1 MKKAF
6 SVTFILFFVFALQG
20 YAQQLSGQH
29 HGLPGVNQIILQYGE
44 QLNLTDEQK
53 SELLA
58 IQKDRR
64 QNLQHTRL
72 RNQRTDRPGMRSQ
85 RGIVRDRNER
95 DEQPSQRRSVYTEQV
110 YEVLT
115 DQQGQTL
122 RNLLIEQV
130 HNIRELQ
137 NMQHQEKVTH
147 AGIEGEKAERVLE
160 ILDRQSL
167 ASADLAIYRIENP
180 GESVRGKLQEIAE
193 LRRDGLNE
201 MKEFLTVT
209 EFENLQPLASFR
221 SHNRQL
227 PARRFML
234 GSRRS

>member
-1 MKKAF
+1 
-6 SVTFILFFVFALQG
+6 
-20 YAQQLSGQH
+20 
-29 HGLPGVNQIILQYGE
+29 
-44 QLNLTDEQK
+44 
-53 SELLA
+53 
-58 IQKDRR
+58 
-64 QNLQHTRL
+64 
-72 RNQRTDRPGMRSQ
+72 
-85 RGIVRDRNER
+85 
-95 DEQPSQRRSVYTEQV
+95 
-110 YEVLT
+110 
-115 DQQGQTL
+115 
-122 RNLLIEQV
+122 
-130 HNIRELQ
+130 
-137 NMQHQEKVTH
+137 MQHQEKVTH

>member
-20 YAQQLSGQH
+20 YAQQSSGQH
-29 HGLPGVNQIILQYGE
+29 HGFPGVNQIILQYGE

-58 IQKDRR
+58 IQLDRR
-64 QNLQHTRL
+64 QTLRQARL

-85 RGIVRDRNER
+85 RGTVRDRSER

-110 YEVLT
+110 YEILT

-130 HNIRELQ
+130 HNNRELQ
-137 NMQHQEKVTH
+137 NLQHQERVTH
-147 AGIEGEKAERVLE
+147 AGIEGEKADRVLE
-160 ILDRQSL
+160 ILNRQNQ

-180 GESVRGKLQEIAE
+180 GESVRDKMQEFAE
-193 LRRDGLNE
+193 LRREGLNE
-201 MKEFLTVT
+201 MKEFLTVA
-209 EFENLQPLASFR
+209 EFENLQPLISFR
-221 SHNRQL
+221 SHNRQT

-234 GSRRS
+234 RSRRS